1 MVGHVLLL
9 DRLLEVPTAI
19 VPRKRSSERR
29 TQVPL
34 VARTDPKVLT
44 TPWCNG
50 FTFALPA
57 SAYLQQD
64 HAT

>member
-19 VPRKRSSERR
+19 APRKRSSERR
-29 TQVPL
+29 TQVPF

-50 FTFALPA
+50 FTFAFSA
-57 SAYLQQD
+57 SEYLQREPVS
-64 HAT
+64 